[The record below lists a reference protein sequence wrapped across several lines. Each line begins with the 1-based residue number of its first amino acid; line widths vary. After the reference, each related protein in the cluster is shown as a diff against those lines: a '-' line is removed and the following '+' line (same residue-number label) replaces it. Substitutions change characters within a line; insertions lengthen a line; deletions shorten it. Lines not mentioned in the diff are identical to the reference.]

1 MEESMKKTAS
11 AILLSLLLAFTLSI
25 MTGCMNRDEESLYFL
40 NFKPEVAD
48 IYNELAADYKKETGK
63 TLRVVTAASGT
74 YEQTLKS
81 EIGKKDP
88 PVLFQINGP
97 KGYASWKNYCLDLS
111 DSAIYEHLTDKDL
124 AIRDGD
130 GVYGIPYVVEGYG
143 IIYNKALTDK
153 YFALPDRQTTVNS
166 MDEIKSFSALKTV
179 VEDMTQ
185 RKSELGIGGVF
196 ASTSMKSGED
206 WRFHTH
212 LANVPIYYEFTDKN
226 VDLSGDGTKTVDFT
240 YNKEYKQLFDLY
252 INNSC
257 TDKKL
262 LGSKQVA
269 DSMAEF
275 ALEECV
281 MVQNGNWAWAQIKS
295 VAGNKTTEENIRFL
309 PLYMGTPNE
318 EKMGL
323 CIGTEN
329 FFAVNKTV
337 SAEKQQLA
345 LDFLEWLYT
354 SETGKDYVLNRLDF
368 IAPFDTFTESER
380 PNDPLAKEMIRY
392 MNDGEITTIPWYF
405 TVFPSQSFKNDF
417 GAVLLQYAQETK
429 TWDDVVRVFTER
441 WEAESR

>member
-1 MEESMKKTAS
+1 MKKAAS
-11 AILLSLLLAFTLSI
+11 AILLFVLLSLVLSLFA
-25 MTGCMNRDEESLYFL
+25 GCANNNEESLYFL

-48 IYNELAADYKKETGK
+48 VYNRLAADYKKETGK

-111 DSAIYEHLTDKDL
+111 DSAVYQHLTDKSL
-124 AIRDGD
+124 AIRDGK

-143 IIYNKALTDK
+143 IIYNKKLTDK
-153 YFALPDRQTTVNS
+153 YFALTERQTNVNS
-166 MDEIKSFSALKTV
+166 MEEIKSFASLKTV
-179 VEDMTQ
+179 VEDMT
-185 RKSELGIGGVF
+185 RLKETLGIQGVF
-196 ASTSMKSGED
+196 ASTSLKSGED
-206 WRFHTH
+206 WRFQTH
-212 LANVPIYYEFTDKN
+212 LANVPIYYEFTGNN
-226 VDLSGDGTKTVDFT
+226 VDLSTDATKKVNFT

-262 LGSKQVA
+262 LGSKQVS

-275 ALEECV
+275 ALEQCV
-281 MVQNGNWAWAQIKS
+281 MVQNGNWAWGQIKS
-295 VAGNKTTEENIRFL
+295 VAGNKTVAEDIRFL
-309 PLYMGTPNE
+309 PLYMGTPDEMN
-318 EKMGL
+318 MGL

-329 FFAVNKTV
+329 FFAINKTV
-337 SAEKQQLA
+337 SAEKQKLA

-354 SETGKDYVLNRLDF
+354 SETGKDYVLNKLEF
-368 IAPFDTFTESER
+368 IAPFDTFTENER
-380 PNDPLAKEMIRY
+380 PSDPLAKEMLRY
-392 MNDGEITTIPWYF
+392 MNDETLTTIPWYF
-405 TVFPSQSFKNDF
+405 TVFPSQAFKSDF
-417 GAVLLQYAQETK
+417 GAALLQYAQETK
-429 TWDDVVRVFTER
+429 TWDDVVRVFVER

>member
-1 MEESMKKTAS
+1 MKKTAF
-11 AILLSLLLAFTLSI
+11 AILLSLLLSFTLSLF
-25 MTGCMNRDEESLYFL
+25 TGCMNKDEESLYYL

-48 IYNELAADYKKETGK
+48 VYNELAADYKKETGK

-111 DSAIYEHLTDKDL
+111 GSAVYEHLTDKDL
-124 AIRDGD
+124 AIRDGE

-153 YFALPDRQTTVNS
+153 YFALPGRQTTVNS
-166 MDEIKSFSALKTV
+166 MDEIKSFNALKTV
-179 VEDMTQ
+179 VEDMTLN
-185 RKSELGIGGVF
+185 KSALGIGGVF
-196 ASTSMKSGED
+196 ASTSLKSGED
-206 WRFHTH
+206 WRFQTH
-212 LANVPIYYEFTDKN
+212 LANVPVYYEFTEKN
-226 VDLSGDGTKTVDFT
+226 VDLTGEGTKTVEFT

-275 ALEECV
+275 ALEQCV
-281 MVQNGNWAWAQIKS
+281 MVQNGNWAWGQIKS
-295 VAGNKTTEENIRFL
+295 VAGNKTTEDNIRFL

-318 EKMGL
+318 ESMGL

-337 SAEKQQLA
+337 SAEKQQMA

-368 IAPFDTFTESER
+368 IAPFDTFTEDER

-392 MNDGEITTIPWYF
+392 MNDDKLTTIPWYF

-417 GAVLLQYAQETK
+417 GAALLQYAQETK
-429 TWDDVVRVFTER
+429 TWDEVVRVFTER
-441 WEAESR
+441 WEAENR

>member
-1 MEESMKKTAS
+1 MKKTAS